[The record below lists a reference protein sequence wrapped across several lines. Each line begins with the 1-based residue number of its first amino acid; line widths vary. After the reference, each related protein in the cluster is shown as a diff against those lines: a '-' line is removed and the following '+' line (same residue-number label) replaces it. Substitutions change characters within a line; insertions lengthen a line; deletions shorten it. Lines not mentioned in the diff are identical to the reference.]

1 MTHDSTSVPTAK
13 ANKDPDPAVKLGK
26 LPASTPKPGKAS
38 AIAYPIQGLVKYH
51 GLKDPVRR
59 IPFHDSISVCTGPIH
74 THTTIEVLP
83 DDEAALA
90 RRKST
95 GRRSTAEIDGK
106 PVGGRA
112 LDRVQVVVDAIREKA
127 GDDRPFRMVS
137 RNDFPQYVG
146 LGSSSSGFAALA
158 VAAAAAYGWKAS
170 LEELSEVA
178 RLGAGSA
185 SRAVT
190 GGVSEWVVE
199 KDRSYARQLLGPDD
213 VDWRIVVPLVPHEE
227 PTENV
232 HAAVTSSPLF
242 QARIDYIPSVLA
254 AMRKALA
261 TRDVRQIAPIGER
274 DTLNLHAITM
284 TGDSGH
290 ITWMPPTLEVIHT
303 VRRLR
308 KSGVPVWFSIDT
320 GATAYLNTDAAHEQQ
335 VAEAVQG
342 IAGVTKVLHLRPAGE
357 AHLVDDHLF

>member
-1 MTHDSTSVPTAK
+1 MTRESIPVPAR
-13 ANKDPDPAVKLGK
+13 
-26 LPASTPKPGKAS
+26 SRKAS

-74 THTTIEVLP
+74 THTTVEVLD
-83 DDEAALA
+83 DDEAASS
-90 RRKST
+90 RRKAS

-106 PVGGRA
+106 ATTGRA
-112 LDRVQVVVDAIREKA
+112 FDRVQVVVDAIREKA
-127 GDDRPFRMVS
+127 GDDRPYRMVS
-137 RNDFPQYVG
+137 RSDFPQYVG

-158 VAAAAAYGWKAS
+158 VAAAAAYGWEATPA
-170 LEELSEVA
+170 ELSEVA

-199 KDRSYARQLLGPDD
+199 KDRSYARQLLGPDE
-213 VDWRIVVPLVPHEE
+213 VDWRIVVPLVQHEE

-232 HAAVTSSPLF
+232 HAEVTSSPLF
-242 QARIDYIPSVLA
+242 KARVDYIPSVLA
-254 AMRKALA
+254 AMKKALA
-261 TRDVRQIAPIGER
+261 TRDVRNIAPIGER
-274 DTLNLHAITM
+274 DTLNLHAVTM
-284 TGDSGH
+284 TADSGH
-290 ITWMPPTLEVIHT
+290 ITWLPATLEVIHT

-308 KSGVPVWFSIDT
+308 KAGVPVWFSIDT

-335 VAEAVQG
+335 VAEAVKG
-342 IAGVTKVLHLRPAGE
+342 IPGVSRILHLRPAGA
-357 AHLVDDHLF
+357 AHLVSHHLF